1 MALEPIDEGNLR
13 LASVSLDGW
22 PEDLQ
27 AQRRILDELVADKP
41 GVEVAGPLTLLI
53 DMPPAG
59 DTPDE
64 WQMQAGLPITGL
76 LKAKAPLIVE
86 DFHHL
91 QALTVPHH
99 GPRGEIGATYQQ
111 LAEQAR
117 AFNWFLRPY
126 WRVSISMQRLSDQAL
141 HPQTMV
147 SVFLDR

>member
-1 MALEPIDEGNLR
+1 
-13 LASVSLDGW
+13 
-22 PEDLQ
+22 
-27 AQRRILDELVADKP
+27 
-41 GVEVAGPLTLLI
+41 
-53 DMPPAG
+53 MPPAG
-59 DTPDE
+59 DSPEE
-64 WQMQAGLPITGL
+64 WAMQVGLPITGL

-99 GPRGEIGATYQQ
+99 GPRQDLGGTYQQ

-126 WRVSISMQRLSDQAL
+126 WRITISVERLSDGAL
-141 HPQTMV
+141 HPQTLV